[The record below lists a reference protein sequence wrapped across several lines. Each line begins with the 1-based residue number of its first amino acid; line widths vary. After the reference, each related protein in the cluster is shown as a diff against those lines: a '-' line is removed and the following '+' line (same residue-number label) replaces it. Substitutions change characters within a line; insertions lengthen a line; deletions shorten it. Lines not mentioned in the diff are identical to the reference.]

1 MLNSITIKNFKA
13 IQSEKGLTL
22 NNYIFDFDGTLA
34 DTQTAIF
41 ETWALTCQQLQLP
54 PISLESI
61 RSTMGWNI
69 SQIAQ
74 NITQSD
80 DIHTIHNLV
89 LAYKRNYKIV
99 SNAEPSSIKLFD
111 GIMELLQSLK
121 SQNKQ
126 LFVVSA
132 KSSQALNDG
141 LDKLNIKEFFVEII
155 GAEDVSFTKP
165 NPEAIDTL
173 VAKYNLVRSE
183 TLMIGDALVDIQMG
197 QNANIRTCGVTW
209 GATDEQTMMTFGA
222 DYVVSQVSDIIP
234 AKLLTLQF

>member
-1 MLNSITIKNFKA
+1 M
-13 IQSEKGLTL
+13 L

-61 RSTMGWNI
+61 RSTMGWNLFR
-69 SQIAQ
+69 IAQ

-80 DIHTIHNLV
+80 DINTTQNLV
-89 LAYKRNYKIV
+89 LAYKTNYKIV
-99 SNAEPSSIKLFD
+99 SNAEPSPIKLFD
-111 GIMELLQSLK
+111 GIIELLQNLK

-141 LDKLNIKEFFVEII
+141 LDKLKIKEFFVDII

>member
-1 MLNSITIKNFKA
+1 M
-13 IQSEKGLTL
+13 L

-61 RSTMGWNI
+61 RSTMGWNL
-69 SQIAQ
+69 SRIAQ
-74 NITQSD
+74 NIAQGD
-80 DIHTIHNLV
+80 DINTIQNLV
-89 LAYKRNYKIV
+89 LAYKTNYKIV
-99 SNAEPSSIKLFD
+99 SNAEPSPIKLFD

-132 KSSQALNDG
+132 KSSQALTDG
-141 LDKLNIKEFFVEII
+141 LDKLKIKEFFVEII
-155 GAEDVSFTKP
+155 GAEDVGFTKP
-165 NPEAIDTL
+165 NPEAIDIL
-173 VAKYNLVRSE
+173 VAKYNLVRSQ

-197 QNANIRTCGVTW
+197 QNANVLTCGVIW
-209 GATDEQTMMTFGA
+209 GATDEQTMSTFGA
-222 DYVVSQVSDIIP
+222 DYIVSQVSDIIT
-234 AKLLTLQF
+234 AKLLTLQLKNMPLLRGWQQS

>member
-1 MLNSITIKNFKA
+1 M
-13 IQSEKGLTL
+13 L

-41 ETWALTCQQLQLP
+41 ETWTLTCQQLQLP

-61 RSTMGWNI
+61 RSTMGWNLTR
-69 SQIAQ
+69 IAQ
-74 NITQSD
+74 IVAQNDGINTTQ
-80 DIHTIHNLV
+80 NLV
-89 LAYKRNYKIV
+89 LAYKTNYKIV
-99 SNAEPSSIKLFD
+99 SNAEPSPIKLFD

-126 LFVVSA
+126 LFVASA

-141 LDKLNIKEFFVEII
+141 LNKLKIKEFFVDII
-155 GAEDVSFTKP
+155 GAEDVVFSKS

-197 QNANIRTCGVTW
+197 QNANVLTCGVIW
-209 GATDEQTMMTFGA
+209 GATDEQTMSTFGA
-222 DYVVSQVSDIIP
+222 DYIVSQVSDIIT
-234 AKLLTLQF
+234 AKLLTLQLKNMPLLRGWQQS

>member
-1 MLNSITIKNFKA
+1 MI
-13 IQSEKGLTL
+13 

-61 RSTMGWNI
+61 RSTMGWNL

-80 DIHTIHNLV
+80 DINTIQNLV
-89 LAYKRNYKIV
+89 LAYKTNYKIV
-99 SNAEPSSIKLFD
+99 SNTEPSPTKLFD
-111 GIMELLQSLK
+111 GITELLQSLN

-126 LFVVSA
+126 LFVASA

-141 LDKLNIKEFFVEII
+141 LNKLKIKEFFVDII
-155 GAEDVSFTKP
+155 GAEDVVFSKS

-173 VAKYNLVRSE
+173 VAKYDMVRSE
-183 TLMIGDALVDIQMG
+183 TLMIGDAFVDIQMG
-197 QNANIRTCGVTW
+197 QNANVRTCGVTW
-209 GATDEQTMMTFGA
+209 GVTDEQTMLTFGA

>member
-1 MLNSITIKNFKA
+1 M
-13 IQSEKGLTL
+13 L

-61 RSTMGWNI
+61 RSTMGWNLTR
-69 SQIAQ
+69 IAQ

-80 DIHTIHNLV
+80 DINTTQNLV

-99 SNAEPSSIKLFD
+99 SNAEPSPIKLFD
-111 GIMELLQSLK
+111 GITELLQSLK

-132 KSSQALNDG
+132 KSSQALTDG
-141 LDKLNIKEFFVEII
+141 LDKLKIKEFFVEII
-155 GAEDVSFTKP
+155 GAEDVVFSKP
-165 NPEAIDTL
+165 NPEAIDIL
-173 VAKYNLVRSE
+173 VAKYNLVRSQ

-197 QNANIRTCGVTW
+197 QNASVKTCGVTW
-209 GATDEQTMMTFGA
+209 GATDEQTMLTFGA
-222 DYVVSQVSDIIP
+222 DWVVSQVSDIIS
-234 AKLLTLQF
+234 AKLLTLQFTNMPLFRGWQQS

>member
-1 MLNSITIKNFKA
+1 M
-13 IQSEKGLTL
+13 L

-61 RSTMGWNI
+61 RSTMGWNLFR
-69 SQIAQ
+69 IAQ

-80 DIHTIHNLV
+80 DINTIQNLV
-89 LAYKRNYKIV
+89 LAYKTNYKIV
-99 SNAEPSSIKLFD
+99 SNAEPSPIKLFD
-111 GIMELLQSLK
+111 GIIELLQNLK

-141 LDKLNIKEFFVEII
+141 LDKLKIKEFFVDII

>member
-1 MLNSITIKNFKA
+1 M
-13 IQSEKGLTL
+13 L

-61 RSTMGWNI
+61 RSTMGWNL
-69 SQIAQ
+69 SRIAQ
-74 NITQSD
+74 NIAQGD
-80 DIHTIHNLV
+80 DINTIQNLV
-89 LAYKRNYKIV
+89 LAYKTNYKIV
-99 SNAEPSSIKLFD
+99 SNAEPSPIKLFD

-132 KSSQALNDG
+132 KSSQALTDG
-141 LDKLNIKEFFVEII
+141 LDKLKIKEFFVEII
-155 GAEDVSFTKP
+155 GAEDVGFTKP
-165 NPEAIDTL
+165 NPEAIDIL

-197 QNANIRTCGVTW
+197 QNANVRTCGVTW
-209 GATDEQTMMTFGA
+209 GATNSEAMSTFGA
-222 DYVVSQVSDIIP
+222 DYVVSQASTINN
-234 AKLLTLQF
+234 L